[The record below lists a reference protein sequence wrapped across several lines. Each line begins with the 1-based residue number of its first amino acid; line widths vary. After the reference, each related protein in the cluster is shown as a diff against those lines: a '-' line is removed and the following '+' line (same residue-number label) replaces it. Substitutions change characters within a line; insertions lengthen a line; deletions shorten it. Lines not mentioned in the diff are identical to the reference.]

1 METQVVEKPKTAAPK
16 VTHQQAVAKATAG
29 LPATDAAAAL
39 MGIVERL
46 AQNPDVDVQKMT
58 AILDMQER
66 ILNRN
71 AEIAFNR
78 DFAEMSMELP
88 RIQKDGSVS
97 YEKVKGNPAT
107 KEEAFKFALYEDI
120 DRVIRPILS
129 RHGFSLSFTTAERVS
144 GGLTVNGI
152 LAHREGHSRTTSL
165 PLALDT
171 SGGKNNLQAMGS
183 SSSYGRRYAA
193 CILLNIITVDEDDNG
208 LADGQA
214 KTETQ
219 KVGDAMTIHGEDV
232 SAEYAARGLPFASSA
247 ERKAF
252 MLEMKDKLASF
263 ESEDEIDSL
272 LEEQGWKFAHLGDK
286 QKTAMNELF
295 IEAKNQFGPQT
306 TPITAG

>member
-1 METQVVEKPKTAAPK
+1 METQVAEKPKTSPK

-29 LPATDAAAAL
+29 LPATDAAQAL

-46 AQNPDVDVQKMT
+46 AQNPEVDVQKMT

-88 RIQKDGSVS
+88 RIQKDGTVS
-97 YEKVKGNPAT
+97 YDKVKNQPEKGQV
-107 KEEAFKFALYEDI
+107 EAFKFALYEDI
-120 DRVIRPILS
+120 DKVVRPILNKY
-129 RHGFSLSFTTAERVS
+129 GFSLSFTTAERS
-144 GGLTVNGI
+144 GGGLTVNGI
-152 LAHREGHSRTTSL
+152 LAHKEGHSRTTSL
-165 PLALDT
+165 PLALDS

-208 LADGQA
+208 NADGQA

-219 KVGDAMTIHGEDV
+219 RVGGAMTIHGEDV

-295 IEAKNQFGPQT
+295 IEAKNQFGTQT
-306 TPITAG
+306 TPISAG